1 MKQNPLKP
9 MRDLFKVF
17 SDLTRLRIID
27 AISQNPKC
35 VKDLVESL
43 DLEQSNISHQLR
55 ILKDNQVVSYKREGK
70 RVYYTLKDSHV
81 KLIYEMAKAHV
92 CECD

>member
-9 MRDLFKVF
+9 MRDLFAIF

-27 AISQNPKC
+27 ALSKDPKC
-35 VKDLVESL
+35 VKDLVNTL
-43 DLEQSNISHQLR
+43 HLEQSNISHQLR
-55 ILKDNQVVSYKREGK
+55 ILKDNHVVTYQRKGK

-81 KLIYEMAKAHV
+81 KLIYEMAKTHV